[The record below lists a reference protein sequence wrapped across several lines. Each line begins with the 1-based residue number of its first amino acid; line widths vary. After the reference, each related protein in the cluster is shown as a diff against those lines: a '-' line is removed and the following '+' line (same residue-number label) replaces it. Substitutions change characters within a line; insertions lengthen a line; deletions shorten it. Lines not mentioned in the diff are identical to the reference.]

1 MTVRVFMSLAPRA
14 LTHRNVASPAILA
27 EAQTRQIHPIAVRST
42 NSKGT
47 FL

>member
-14 LTHRNVASPAILA
+14 LTHRNIASQAILA
-27 EAQTRQIHPIAVRST
+27 EAPTRQIHPIAVRLT

-47 FL
+47 FV